1 KPAAGD
7 FTVLVDG
14 VPRTVTGVSVS
25 AIASLITL
33 SFATPV
39 THGQR
44 VTVAYQDSTPNDTN
58 GIQDTAGN
66 LLTSF
71 PTIEVL
77 NFQLD

>member
-1 KPAAGD
+1 QAPAISVYTGDLVLRFSDANNLNEDSARKPAAGD

-39 THGQR
+39 THGQ
-44 VTVAYQDSTPNDTN
+44 
-58 GIQDTAGN
+58 
-66 LLTSF
+66 
-71 PTIEVL
+71 
-77 NFQLD
+77 